1 MAAYIF
7 LGIITI
13 SAVAGYIY
21 FVRKDNKESS
31 SSNN

>member
-7 LGIITI
+7 LGIIAL
-13 SAVAGYIY
+13 SAIVGYIY

-31 SSNN
+31 TSNN